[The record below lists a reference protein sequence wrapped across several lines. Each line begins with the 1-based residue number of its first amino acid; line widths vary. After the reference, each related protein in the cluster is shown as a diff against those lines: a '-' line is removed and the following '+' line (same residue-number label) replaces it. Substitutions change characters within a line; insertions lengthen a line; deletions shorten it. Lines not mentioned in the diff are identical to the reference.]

1 MLDETADRMRSDG
14 RRLGAARRQVIEA
27 LSARTAPVSAEELA
41 EELPTIHVSSIY
53 RSLAVLEEIGVV
65 RHVHLTHGAA
75 LYELADETPDSQY
88 LVCDVCG
95 RDIAAPAALFD
106 KLRQVIE
113 KDYGF
118 VLQGG
123 HFALPGHCIDCDPA
137 SISRPHPHAR

>member
-1 MLDETADRMRSDG
+1 MRSDG

-27 LSARTAPVSAEELA
+27 LSGRAAPVSAEELA
-41 EELPTIHVSSIY
+41 EELPSIHVSSIY
-53 RSLAVLEEIGVV
+53 RSLAVLEEMGLV

-75 LYELADETPDSQY
+75 LYELADENPDSQY

-95 RDIAAPAALFD
+95 RDIAVPSKLFD
-106 KLRQVIE
+106 KLREVID

-123 HFALPGHCIDCDPA
+123 HFALPGHCTNCDPA
-137 SISRPHPHAR
+137 SVARPHPHAR